1 MVYFY
6 NDNSRVSIQ
15 NGISLLYITLLMH
28 HSGWKP
34 SNCNTDDDDDSNNN
48 NMVIIIL
55 MIMIKMMIMNND
67 GSHSNNLIIYI
78 YIFFFFFFF
87 FFCVP
92 LLYLCGSPLLGEI
105 FAYVTVF

>member
-15 NGISLLYITLLMH
+15 NGISLLYITLQMH

-34 SNCNTDDDDDSNNN
+34 SNCNTDDNDDSNNN
-48 NMVIIIL
+48 NMVIIL

-67 GSHSNNLIIYI
+67 GSHSNNLMIYI

-87 FFCVP
+87 WR
-92 LLYLCGSPLLGEI
+92 SPAISLG
-105 FAYVTVF
+105 FTTFG